1 MIESFCG
8 VVTLRG
14 QTVRKGFVR
23 WEALRLLRTNSVKES
38 FELKKKEFLS
48 RLIKRGYP
56 QDLVQKVFADAQ
68 FSSRNTAMRNK
79 PKSSKKIFPFVRTFN
94 PANQNVKK
102 ILMKHW
108 HLISDNNNLVQM
120 YPNPPIV
127 TCRKVRSL
135 KDSLDRTTSFTSTTA
150 F

>member
-1 MIESFCG
+1 M
-8 VVTLRG
+8 
-14 QTVRKGFVR
+14 
-23 WEALRLLRTNSVKES
+23 RTNSVKES
-38 FELKKKEFLS
+38 FELRKKEFLS
-48 RLIKRGYP
+48 RLIERGYP

-108 HLISDNNNLVQM
+108 HLISDNNNLVQI
-120 YPNPPIV
+120 YPDPPIV
-127 TCRKVRSL
+127 ACLKVRSL
-135 KDSLDRTTSFTSTTA
+135 KYSLVRAQLPSL
-150 F
+150 